1 MSFVKYIL
9 WFVVVVLIVTAMFA
23 FTAANTVE
31 HEIDLLFIKTTTSL
45 PVALTVTFAIGW
57 LFGLVTTGLWAFR
70 LIRERR
76 TLKRSLQVSESEVS
90 SLRNLPLN
98 DAD

>member
-1 MSFVKYIL
+1 MLKRAVTVL
-9 WFVVVVLIVTAMFA
+9 VVIVVGAAMLT
-23 FTAANTVE
+23 FTAANTG
-31 HEIDLLFIKTTTSL
+31 EIEVDLLFAKVPTPIPLAFT
-45 PVALTVTFAIGW
+45 VAFAVGW
-57 LFGLVTTGLWAFR
+57 LFGLACMGLWALR
-70 LIRERR
+70 MVRDRR